1 MKKNLLLLLFL
12 ITYVGYSQSII
23 IGTGTTTTNGTTA
36 DPVERYYNYT
46 HSQIVWTAAEL
57 TTAGLPSGASIT
69 GMGFSITESAVS
81 LSNFTISMGHT
92 GQALANPMVATGLSV
107 VKNAYTYAP
116 VVQAAGS
123 FDMITFDAPFAWDG
137 VSNIVIDVCTGSNPF
152 TSPYGGLRT
161 STATSGAMRIY
172 RLDGSSNCGNY
183 TSGTNYSVRPNV
195 QFNYSSGSCSGTPT
209 PGNTL
214 ASANPVCPSATT
226 TLSLQNATSGSGIT
240 YQWFSSTDGVTYNPI
255 GGATN
260 ATYVASQSVQTYYY
274 CDVTCSGNTGSSTP
288 VLVTMNAFM
297 NCYCTAVPTSIDGNG
312 ITDVVL
318 GTLTNPN
325 VSTTTYQDFTALP
338 APDIAQGTSSLIT
351 VTLATGY
358 TYNVRAFIDF
368 NQDGDFNDANENTL
382 IGLSSNTNPTTIA
395 NSIVVPL
402 TAVLGQTRM
411 RIVAT
416 DNDTSNDPCWSGT
429 YANVE
434 DYTVNIVPA
443 PSCVPPSALN
453 AANITANSAELSWTD
468 SNGSTAWE
476 VEYGISGFTQ
486 GTGTVVAA
494 TNPYVLGSLASA
506 TVYQYY
512 VRADCGGSFSAWSG
526 PYTFTTL
533 CAPVIAPTAVENFD
547 TYSGAAPSPLCW
559 SEATGTLAAS
569 TTLSGT
575 TSAWLLKSN
584 GFANITSTDRGA
596 SINLYSTKNDWL
608 ISNQIDLGATPG
620 LYRVRYKYAVT
631 SYNGT
636 TAQTTLGTHR
646 VDVVVSTDG
655 GVTWSNANS
664 IRTYTGVGTYS
675 NTGAYETIELTGYS
689 GIVKIAFVATTTS
702 TTPDIDFHIDD
713 FSVETIPTDTP
724 DYVNLQWPPN
734 ATIAR
739 TSTVDVYGQ
748 VYEGGLTDV
757 EPGLTGQA
765 TGIQAWIG
773 ISPQGQNTN
782 PDTWTNWVPATW
794 NAAHVSN
801 NDEYMASI
809 GASLSAGTY
818 YYATRFSLNS
828 GPYRYGG
835 IDASNNGNFWDGV
848 TYNSGVLT
856 VTPLPGDNCSVAI
869 DLNTLTSP
877 HSSTTVGGTDEA
889 NPSCATNTAPDMH
902 YKIDVPYG
910 YRLDIQQTVNNYD
923 SKNYVFYGD
932 CITQTSIACFD
943 DPDTTAVSWLNDTGT
958 TQTVYWINDGYLS
971 DSGTFTLQ
979 WSVTEEPC
987 YFTTTW
993 DGSTWSNGTPVAN
1006 TRAII
1011 NGNYN
1016 GPGFTACA
1024 LDVTGTAVVTLAA
1037 GEVLNIDGAIS
1048 VAGTAT
1054 FELANDAYVIQN
1066 QNVVNTGTTVV
1077 NRMSAPMIRLDYT
1090 AWGTPVA
1097 GQNALTFS
1105 PNTVT
1110 NRFYTYD
1117 PAGTD
1122 TATSWIS
1129 FDPSVT
1135 TLVAGTGYLI
1145 RAANNWPAATYTPFP
1160 GIFTGV
1166 LNNGNYSV
1174 AAGVGYNLFGNPYPS
1189 PVDGDTFI
1197 ADNSGL
1203 GVGTLYFWTHTIAAS
1218 GGTYAQNNYA
1228 SYTTAG
1234 GVAAA
1239 AGGAQPDG
1247 IVQVGQGFL
1256 TNVTTAGNATFNN
1269 AQRLGA
1275 SSGQFFKTST
1285 IERHRI
1291 WLSLSD
1297 ATNNYNEMLVAY
1309 MTGATNGIDQGIDGL
1324 LFTNAS
1330 SSLSSYVNN
1339 ENYVI
1344 QGRTLTFDDN
1354 DEVPLAFTAG
1364 TDGMYTISLD
1374 AFDGLFV
1381 TQNVYLW
1388 DKDLNIVHD
1397 IKATNYSFTAL
1408 AGTYTNRFSV
1418 IYKTALSND
1427 DFTAN
1432 LQDVMAYKSN
1442 SNLIIESM
1450 QHTLQA
1456 VTIYDLQGRSL
1467 YSNHQIGAKKLII
1480 DSLVTDNQLILVE
1493 ITTDKGK
1500 ITKKVLY

>member
-1 MKKNLLLLLFL
+1 MKKNLLLLLLL

-23 IGTGTTTTNGTTA
+23 IGTGTTITNGTTA

-57 TTAGLPSGASIT
+57 TTAGLPSGASIS
-69 GMGFSITESAVS
+69 GMGFSISESAVS

-92 GQALANPMVATGLSV
+92 GQTLANPMVASGLSV
-107 VKNAYTYAP
+107 VKNAFTYAP
-116 VVQAAGS
+116 IVQAAGS
-123 FDMITFDAPFAWDG
+123 FDMITFDTPFAWDG
-137 VSNIVIDVCTGSNPF
+137 TSNIVIDICTGSNPF

-183 TSGTNYSVRPNV
+183 TTGTNYSVRPNV
-195 QFNYSSGSCSGTPT
+195 QFNYTSSGCSGTPT

-214 ASANPVCPSATT
+214 ASANPVCPSATS
-226 TLSLQNATSGSGIT
+226 TLTLQNATTGSGVT

-255 GGATN
+255 GGATESS
-260 ATYVASQSVQTYYY
+260 YVASQAIQTYYY
-274 CDVTCSGNTGSSTP
+274 CDVTCSGNTGSSAP
-288 VLVTMNAFM
+288 VLVTMNNFL

-312 ITDVVL
+312 ITDVVI
-318 GTLTNPN
+318 GTLSNPN
-325 VSTTTYQDFTALP
+325 VFTTTYQDFSALP
-338 APDIAQGTSSLIT
+338 APDLAQGTSATLT

-382 IGLSSNTNPTTIA
+382 IGLSSSTNPTSIVNTIA
-395 NSIVVPL
+395 VPL

-416 DNDTSNDPCWSGT
+416 DNDTSNDPCWSSSF
-429 YANVE
+429 ANVE
-434 DYTVNIVPA
+434 DYTVNIIPA
-443 PSCVPPSALN
+443 PSCLPPSALT
-453 AANITANSAELSWTD
+453 ATNITSNSAELSWTD
-468 SNGSTAWE
+468 SNGSSAWE
-476 VEYGISGFTQ
+476 VEYGLSGFTP
-486 GTGTVVAA
+486 GTGTMATT
-494 TNPYVLGSLASA
+494 TNPYILGSLASA

-512 VRADCGGSFSAWSG
+512 VRSDCGGSFSTWSG
-526 PYTFTTL
+526 PYSFTTL
-533 CAPVIAPTAVENFD
+533 CAPVTAPTSVENFD
-547 TYSGAAPSPLCW
+547 TFTGAAPSPLCW
-559 SEATGTLAAS
+559 SEATGTLVAS

-584 GFANITSTDRGA
+584 GFANITSTNKGA

-608 ISNQIDLGATPG
+608 ISNEIDLGATPG
-620 LYRVRYKYAVT
+620 LYRVRYRYAVT

-636 TAQTTLGTHR
+636 TVQSTLGTHR

-675 NTGAYETIELTGYS
+675 NTGEYETIELTGYS
-689 GIVKIAFVATTTS
+689 GVVKIAFVASTTS
-702 TTPDIDFHIDD
+702 TFPDIDFHIDD

-724 DYVNLQWPPN
+724 DYVSLQWPPN
-734 ATIAR
+734 ATITR

-757 EPGLTGQA
+757 EPGLSGQA
-765 TGIQAWIG
+765 AGIQVWVG

-782 PDTWTNWVPATW
+782 PNTWTNWVPATW
-794 NAAHVSN
+794 NTAHISN

-809 GASLSAGTY
+809 GATLSPGTY
-818 YYATRFSLNS
+818 YYATRFSLND

-869 DLNTLTSP
+869 DLGVLTSP
-877 HSSTTVGGTDEA
+877 LSSTTVGGTDEA
-889 NPSCATNTAPDMH
+889 NHACATNTAPDMH

-943 DPDTTAVSWLNDTGT
+943 DPDNTAVSWLNDTGS
-958 TQTVYWINDGYLS
+958 TQTVYWINDGFLS

-993 DGSTWSNGTPVAN
+993 DGSAWSNGTPVAN

-1037 GEVLNIDGAIS
+1037 GEVFNIDGAIS

-1054 FELANDAYVIQN
+1054 LELANDAYVLQN
-1066 QNVVNTGTTVV
+1066 QNVANTGTTVV

-1097 GQNALTFS
+1097 GQMALPFS

-1122 TATSWIS
+1122 TATSWII

-1145 RAANNWPAATYTPFP
+1145 RAANNWPAATYTPFL
-1160 GIFTGV
+1160 GVFTGV
-1166 LNNGNYSV
+1166 LNNGDYSV
-1174 AAGVGYNLFGNPYPS
+1174 AAGVGYNLIGNPYPS
-1189 PVDGDTFI
+1189 PIDADVFL
-1197 ADNSGL
+1197 ADNSGI
-1203 GVGTLYFWTHTIAAS
+1203 GATTMYFWTHTIPSS
-1218 GGTYAQNNYA
+1218 GGVYAQNNYA

-1247 IVQVGQGFL
+1247 IVQVGQGFFINA
-1256 TNVTTAGNATFNN
+1256 TSAGNAQFNN
-1269 AQRLGA
+1269 AQRVGS
-1275 SSGQFFKTST
+1275 SSGQFFKNASV
-1285 IERHRI
+1285 ERHRY
-1291 WLSLSD
+1291 WLNLSNQSN
-1297 ATNNYNEMLVAY
+1297 ACNQMLVAY
-1309 MTGATNGIDQGIDGL
+1309 MTGATNEVDAGIDGK
-1324 LFTNAS
+1324 LFTNSLNSIAS
-1330 SSLSSYVNN
+1330 FVNN
-1339 ENYVI
+1339 ESYVI
-1344 QGRTLTFDDN
+1344 QGRSLSFDVN
-1354 DEVPLAFTAG
+1354 DEVPLIFKADTNSN
-1364 TDGMYTISLD
+1364 YTISLD
-1374 AFDGLFV
+1374 HFDGFFENQDIFIWDKQ
-1381 TQNVYLW
+1381 QNVIH
-1388 DKDLNIVHD
+1388 DL
-1397 IKATNYSFTAL
+1397 KASAYNFSTIAGEYS
-1408 AGTYTNRFSV
+1408 NRFSIV
-1418 IYKTALSND
+1418 YTNSALSEND
-1427 DFTAN
+1427 FQP
-1432 LQDVMAYKSN
+1432 LQVLVYTSN
-1442 SNLIIESM
+1442 NSILINADKTNIN
-1450 QHTLQA
+1450 Q
-1456 VTIYDLQGRSL
+1456 VIVYDMQGRKLVSKEIIN
-1467 YSNHQIGAKKLII
+1467 STEATIENTWQTNQILIVEVFTENGRIVKKII
-1480 DSLVTDNQLILVE
+1480 L
-1493 ITTDKGK
+1493 
-1500 ITKKVLY
+1500 